1 MLNLV
6 IYFLLVCIV
15 QLSVS
20 TGFKLITNH
29 DKKVHYLSYLL
40 IIPFALIMTIEYHF
54 ELMTL
59 NTLTS
64 LFFYFF
70 IY

>member
-6 IYFLLVCIV
+6 IYFLLACIV

-29 DKKVHYLSYLL
+29 DKKVHYLSS
-40 IIPFALIMTIEYHF
+40 EC
-54 ELMTL
+54 
-59 NTLTS
+59 
-64 LFFYFF
+64 
-70 IY
+70 